1 MDFYRSTNWCQRK
14 VPIVFSNWFSDK
26 QSQQSNFQQ
35 STLESLQALISDD
48 PTDAMNP
55 IFQDI
60 LDQYV
65 NIMNMSEEQLTIHAA
80 EMNLHNNA
88 SLWVILSFS
97 FKVFVTKSLFNWE
110 PSHFLY
116 AINVHLVI
124 KCLRSSTQSLFQ
136 KFGHFRA

>member
-1 MDFYRSTNWCQRK
+1 MDLPLYQFFKYIFRLKSLKSAKLSAVDVRK
-14 VPIVFSNWFSDK
+14 SS
-26 QSQQSNFQQ
+26 
-35 STLESLQALISDD
+35 ALISND

-88 SLWVILSFS
+88 AL
-97 FKVFVTKSLFNWE
+97 
-110 PSHFLY
+110 
-116 AINVHLVI
+116 
-124 KCLRSSTQSLFQ
+124 
-136 KFGHFRA
+136 